1 MKRIFTL
8 FLVFIALFA
17 ILGSTVS
24 YAAEEVTEPPGTE
37 NVAEEAPEAESTF
50 ADRLREYVDSG
61 KLYELLGLAASLV
74 MLAVAY
80 YLKKLVNI
88 GLNKLFFAVKSGN
101 DKMSDNAQS
110 MTDAASQSKAALEAY
125 AGELKQKLD
134 EFSEGML
141 GQFRELASR
150 FEVQTVTHEQVR
162 TIEEILG
169 DIADMVDMVY
179 EGSKTIPA
187 AVKERVGESYNHAK
201 GLLAEVKLPEVK
213 PLEVKPPEAEVHTND

>member
-8 FLVFIALFA
+8 FFVFIALFA

-37 NVAEEAPEAESTF
+37 NVTEEAPEAEPTF

-80 YLKKLVNI
+80 YLKKLVNT